1 MVTGFTLELLEFVF
15 ELLYEHPDLIVDD
28 QRVFFVFET
37 SYDLARSAIDE
48 VYNLN

>member
-1 MVTGFTLELLEFVF
+1 VVTDFTLELLELVF
-15 ELLYEHPDLIVDD
+15 ELLYEHPDLIVHD
-28 QRVFFVFET
+28 QRVFFVSET